1 MVLGPRALLE
11 LANTGCKPSLPAC
24 RSPTAPLH
32 HLQNTFVRKVKLL
45 RAPKFD
51 INKLMEVHGDY
62 TAEAAAAAAAAS
74 EKLERPAEEIVGM
87 APEEATA

>member
-1 MVLGPRALLE
+1 M
-11 LANTGCKPSLPAC
+11 
-24 RSPTAPLH
+24 
-32 HLQNTFVRKVKLL
+32 RKVKLL

-51 INKLMEVHGDY
+51 LTKLMEVHGDY

>member
-1 MVLGPRALLE
+1 M
-11 LANTGCKPSLPAC
+11 PAR
-24 RSPTAPLH
+24 RSPTPPLH

>member
-1 MVLGPRALLE
+1 M
-11 LANTGCKPSLPAC
+11 
-24 RSPTAPLH
+24 
-32 HLQNTFVRKVKLL
+32 RKVKLL